1 MTINQTQTQPQHDS
15 QATRDAVLD
24 VYDYIAQEYD
34 ERIPGTTTLDASFMA
49 TEMSFV
55 LDHISPTDQV
65 LDMGCGTGRFTEPLA
80 KQAHSVVG
88 LDLTPGMLEKAKERC
103 GGLANAS
110 FQQGDMCEL
119 PFEDGSFDVVV
130 SMLALMHLPPQ
141 DRQRAF
147 RETAR
152 VLRPG
157 GRALFG
163 VKNGVFERMSGVDRF
178 ASVDITDVDNK
189 DLVFTSTRDGADRR
203 APWHSFTPMDLR
215 RLFATAGMITVQTR
229 GNSTLSTWLSDS
241 VLADES
247 ILGAVQKL
255 ESVLGDTAPFNHLG
269 YHLLVEAVKPAPTG
283 QP

>member
-1 MTINQTQTQPQHDS
+1 MTINQTQPQHDS

-34 ERIPGTTTLDASFMA
+34 ERIPGTTTVDASFMA

-65 LDMGCGTGRFTEPLA
+65 LDMGCGTGRFTEPLGR
-80 KQAHSVVG
+80 QAQSVVG
-88 LDLTPGMLEKAKERC
+88 LDLTPGMLEKAKDRC
-103 GGLANAS
+103 SGLSNAS

-119 PFEDGSFDVVV
+119 PFEDDSFDVVV

-147 RETAR
+147 QETAR

-163 VKNGVFERMSGVDRF
+163 VKNEVFERMSGVDRF